1 MKKII
6 ELLAYIKYPETNAP
20 LFESNIWAPQWLQF
34 ENLSAA
40 PCLTLFFLFQHLS
53 AMKSLA
59 LLCSQQ
65 ISLVFNAI
73 SNLSP
78 TSLAEYIY
86 HSISQLNYP
95 IKTPLMLSKA
105 FPEPKLQASDGSS
118 RHLLFIPKLS
128 PTFSTEI
135 QVLQHLL
142 NHLLFL
148 LQHTAHHRYCYLGI
162 WGTYYIQLC
171 AAASMVVFYGP
182 LISHAL
188 YFKAII

>member
-6 ELLAYIKYPETNAP
+6 ELLAYIKYPETKAS

-78 TSLAEYIY
+78 TSLAEYISLY
-86 HSISQLNYP
+86 FPIELPNKNTPNVFHSILWTQTLSQWWFFQTLTLHP
-95 IKTPLMLSKA
+95 QTLSN
-105 FPEPKLQASDGSS
+105 LQYWN
-118 RHLLFIPKLS
+118 P
-128 PTFSTEI
+128 
-135 QVLQHLL
+135 VLRHLL

-148 LQHTAHHRYCYLGI
+148 LQHTTHYRYCYLGI
-162 WGTYYIQLC
+162 WGTSYIQLC